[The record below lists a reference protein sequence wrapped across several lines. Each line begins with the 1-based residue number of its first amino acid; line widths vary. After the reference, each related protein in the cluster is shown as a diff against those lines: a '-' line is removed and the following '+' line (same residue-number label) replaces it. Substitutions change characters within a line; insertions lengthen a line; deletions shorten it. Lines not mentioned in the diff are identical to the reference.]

1 MTVPVVAIFVSKPG
15 KEETLEQLFRGV
27 IEKTHAE
34 EGCIVYQLNR
44 DTENPRRFV
53 WTEEWES
60 RELLQKHLQSA
71 HIIHLFSELP
81 KYIETSS
88 VMMLDKLAG
97 GPAK

>member
-1 MTVPVVAIFVSKPG
+1 MSSCFAASSK
-15 KEETLEQLFRGV
+15 
-27 IEKTHAE
+27 KTHAE